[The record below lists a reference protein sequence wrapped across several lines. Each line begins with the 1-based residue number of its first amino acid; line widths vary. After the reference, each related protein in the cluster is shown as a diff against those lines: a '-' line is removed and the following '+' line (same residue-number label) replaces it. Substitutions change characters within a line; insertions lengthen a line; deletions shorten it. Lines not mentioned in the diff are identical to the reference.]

1 MSMSPNR
8 ALCLA
13 LMLAP
18 VARAQS
24 PFDPVRL
31 VPRSDSFAVVVQG
44 RAVGGVRETI
54 ERTPDGYRLT
64 SSQAMAGMTQVTR
77 VNFSKALEMRAVK
90 QTGQVRGSEMKIDV
104 SYDKGRAKGTA
115 TTPGPQ
121 GLKSIVVDTTVPR
134 GAVDDNLLQGLLH
147 TLPLGEGRSF
157 PISVFSS
164 GQGTTTMMT
173 VRVVGAESVTVP
185 AGTFDTWKLDVT
197 GGPVLVNF
205 WVSKAQPRV
214 VKLGFGGA
222 PMSFE
227 LVK

>member
-1 MSMSPNR
+1 MKMMRNLG
-8 ALCLA
+8 LCAILSLA
-13 LMLAP
+13 TIAK
-18 VARAQS
+18 AQS
-24 PFDPVRL
+24 SFDPARL

-54 ERTPDGYRLT
+54 ERTADGYRLT
-64 SSQAMAGMTQVTR
+64 SSQAMAGMSQVTS
-77 VNFSKALEMRAVK
+77 VDFSKTLEMRAVR

-104 SYDKGRAKGTA
+104 TYDKGRAKGSA

-147 TLPLGEGRSF
+147 TLPLGEGKSF
-157 PISVFSS
+157 SIPVFSS
-164 GQGTTTMMT
+164 GQGSTTMMT
-173 VRVVGAESVTVP
+173 ARVAGAESVTVP
-185 AGTFDTWKLDVT
+185 AGTFNAWKVEIS
-197 GGPVLVNF
+197 GGPVPVQF

-214 VKLGFGGA
+214 VKLGFGAA
-222 PMSFE
+222 PMAFE